1 MVRTAPQPP
10 LFIPHNTALAWPA
23 LRVLLLICIVIVL
36 LDYTALPCITVT
48 ALHFTT
54 AYQPSHCLDSTAVDN
69 TLPQPLPRPQLTSLL
84 HTTTLSPDL
93 RLGFFLEDD
102 EQLAD
107 IGKKYA
113 SGELLTG
120 EVKKIL
126 IGVLTVSTV

>member
-1 MVRTAPQPP
+1 M
-10 LFIPHNTALAWPA
+10 HYSY
-23 LRVLLLICIVIVL
+23 C
-36 LDYTALPCITVT
+36 T

>member
-1 MVRTAPQPP
+1 MD
-10 LFIPHNTALAWPA
+10 F
-23 LRVLLLICIVIVL
+23 
-36 LDYTALPCITVT
+36 TVT
-48 ALHFTT
+48 
-54 AYQPSHCLDSTAVDN
+54 
-69 TLPQPLPRPQLTSLL
+69 QPLPSPQLPILPLITVPPP
-84 HTTTLSPDL
+84 HP

-107 IGKKYA
+107 IGRKYA

>member
-1 MVRTAPQPP
+1 
-10 LFIPHNTALAWPA
+10 
-23 LRVLLLICIVIVL
+23 
-36 LDYTALPCITVT
+36 
-48 ALHFTT
+48 
-54 AYQPSHCLDSTAVDN
+54 VDN

-84 HTTTLSPDL
+84 HTTALSPDL